1 MLATYKEIYT
11 TYASRSGNT
20 QLLLYRRKK
29 TKNKADRNYFIMQKL
44 SGLTMALI
52 GLVSPIAC
60 DGDGT
65 FLLVAL
71 PIGIYLMATRNKVM
85 TF

>member
-1 MLATYKEIYT
+1 MLPIYKETYT
-11 TYASRSGNT
+11 TYTSRNGNT

-29 TKNKADRNYFIMQKL
+29 TRSTADKQYFRFQKL

-52 GLVSPIAC
+52 GLISPIAC

-65 FLLVAL
+65 FILFAL
-71 PIGIYLMATRNKVM
+71 PVGIYLLLTKNKVM

>member
-1 MLATYKEIYT
+1 MLATYKETYT
-11 TYASRSGNT
+11 TYTSRNGNT

-29 TKNKADRNYFIMQKL
+29 TRSAEDKQYFIMQKL
-44 SGLTMALI
+44 SGLTMSLI
-52 GLVSPIAC
+52 GLISPIAC

-71 PIGIYLMATRNKVM
+71 PIGIYLLLTKNKVM

>member
-1 MLATYKEIYT
+1 MLPMYKETYT
-11 TYASRSGNT
+11 TYTSRNGNT

-29 TKNKADRNYFIMQKL
+29 TKNADKQYFIMQKL
-44 SGLTMALI
+44 SGLAMALI
-52 GLVSPIAC
+52 GLISPIAC

>member
-1 MLATYKEIYT
+1 MLATYKETYT
-11 TYASRSGNT
+11 TYTSRNGNT

-29 TKNKADRNYFIMQKL
+29 TRNKADRNYFIMQKL
-44 SGLTMALI
+44 SGLTIGLI
-52 GLVSPIAC
+52 GLISPIAC

-65 FLLVAL
+65 FLLFAL
-71 PIGIYLMATRNKVM
+71 PIGIYLMITRNKVM